1 MTRALY
7 YEDGTRLTFES
18 VVQEVRGSEVALEA
32 TAFYPEGGGQNGDAG
47 RLTWAG
53 NRATVLDTRKDKATG
68 LIWHKLEGA
77 LPTVGAQVSG
87 EVNAARRWRQMQRH
101 SGEHLLAQ
109 AFKRVSPAFSVA
121 AVGMRNPE
129 CTLDLEGDPAE
140 IHVQAAETLLRET
153 LGRTDLTLET
163 PTVSEDD
170 LHLYAPRRETK
181 VRGQVRLVI
190 FRDEAGEAFDV
201 SACGGLH
208 VPRASLAAPVVI
220 LRTERIRAGLTRVIF
235 MAGEEA
241 GEYLTRVYRDARALA
256 QGFSVPVD
264 RLPER
269 VAALNTERDVLK
281 AEAAA
286 LREALAATMVG
297 AAPIETVNGLP
308 VRCVTL
314 DDLALL
320 LPTLNA
326 VPEGEVVLALAPGG
340 RCGMACKHLT
350 SHFQIV
356 DHQTVDVGAIFSRV
370 LKAAGGKGGGKS
382 EIAQGVTPQ
391 PEDFFAA
398 IKEALSVFIFVP
410 IPERQPVSQPE
421 YGQPFRKISAP
432 TSGLDKTEMVGMLK
446 PKPSNEA

>member
-7 YEDGTRLTFES
+7 YEDGTKLTFDS
-18 VVQEVRGSEVALEA
+18 VVNDISGSEVALDA

-53 NRATVLDTRKDKATG
+53 GTAAVLDTRKDKATG

-77 LPTVGAQVSG
+77 PPPVGTPVSG
-87 EVNAARRWRQMQRH
+87 QVDAARRWRQMQRH

-109 AFKRVSPAFSVA
+109 AFRRVNPAFSVA
-121 AVGMRNPE
+121 AVGMRSPE

-140 IHVQAAETLLRET
+140 MHVHAAETLLRET
-153 LGRTDLTLET
+153 LGRADLTLDT
-163 PTVSEDD
+163 PTVAEDD

-190 FRDEAGEAFDV
+190 FRDSAGEAFDV

-220 LRTERIRAGLTRVIF
+220 LRTERIRAGLTRVVF

-241 GEYLTRVYRDARALA
+241 GEYLARVYGEARALA

-264 RLPER
+264 CLHER
-269 VAALNTERDVLK
+269 VAAVVGERDALK
-281 AEAAA
+281 AEASA
-286 LREALAATMVG
+286 LRAQLAATLLG
-297 AAPIETVNGLP
+297 AAPTETVNGLP

-314 DDLALL
+314 DDVTLL

-326 VPEGEVVLALAPGG
+326 VPDGEIVLALAPGG
-340 RCGMACKHLT
+340 RCGMAT
-350 SHFQIV
+350 PR
-356 DHQTVDVGAIFSRV
+356 DDVNAGAMLSAV
-370 LKAAGGKGGGKS
+370 LKATGGKGGGKPA
-382 EIAQGVTPQ
+382 IAQGTTPQ
-391 PEDFFAA
+391 PDGFFAA
-398 IKEALSVFIFVP
+398 IKEALSNLDFQQVP
-410 IPERQPVSQPE
+410 EPQPE
-421 YGQPFRKISAP
+421 HTRAFDKPSAP
-432 TSGLDKTEMVGMLK
+432 AVGGVKTEVVGMLK
-446 PKPSNEA
+446 PKPSTEA

>member
-7 YEDGTRLTFES
+7 YEDGTQLTFDS
-18 VVQEVRGSEVALEA
+18 VLNDINGSEVALDA

-47 RLTWAG
+47 RLTWATG
-53 NRATVLDTRKDKATG
+53 LAAVLDTRKDKVTG
-68 LIWHKLEGA
+68 QIWHLLKDPPPPIGT
-77 LPTVGAQVSG
+77 PVSG
-87 EVNAARRWRQMQRH
+87 QVGAARRWRQMQRH

-109 AFKRVSPAFSVA
+109 AFRRVNPAFSVA

-140 IHVQAAETLLRET
+140 VHVQAAETLLRET

-163 PTVSEDD
+163 PTVAEED

-190 FRDEAGEAFDV
+190 FRDGAGEAFDV

-220 LRTERIRAGLTRVIF
+220 LRTERIRAGLTRVVF

-241 GEYLTRVYRDARALA
+241 AEYLARVYGESRALA

-269 VAALNTERDVLK
+269 VAAALAERDALK

-286 LREALAATMVG
+286 LRESLAGALVG
-297 AAPIETVNGLP
+297 AAPIQTVNGLP
-308 VRCVTL
+308 LRCVVL
-314 DDLALL
+314 QDVAIL

-326 VPEGEVVLALAPGG
+326 VPDGEVVVALAPGG
-340 RCGMACKHLT
+340 RCGMA
-350 SHFQIV
+350 SPRE
-356 DHQTVDVGAIFSRV
+356 DVNAGAILSAV
-370 LKAAGGKGGGKS
+370 LKAVGGKGGGKPA
-382 EIAQGVTPQ
+382 IAQGTTPQ
-391 PEDFFAA
+391 PDELFVAV
-398 IKEALSVFIFVP
+398 KEALAGLVLRQVP
-410 IPERQPVSQPE
+410 ESQPE
-421 YGQPFRKISAP
+421 I
-432 TSGLDKTEMVGMLK
+432 VGMLK

>member
-1 MTRALY
+1 LTRALY

-18 VVQEVRGSEVALEA
+18 VVQEVSGSEIALEA

-47 RLTWAG
+47 RLSWAEET
-53 NRATVLDTRKDKATG
+53 ATVLDTRKDKATG
-68 LIWHKLEGA
+68 LIWHRLEGT
-77 LPTVGAQVSG
+77 LPPVGTQVSG
-87 EVNAARRWRQMQRH
+87 EVDAARRWRQMQRH

-190 FRDEAGEAFDV
+190 FRDEAGDAFDV

-220 LRTERIRAGLTRVIF
+220 LRTERIRAGLTRVVF

-269 VAALNTERDVLK
+269 VAALNTERDALK

-286 LREALAATMVG
+286 LREALAATLVG
-297 AAPIETVNGLP
+297 AAPVEIVNGLP

-326 VPEGEVVLALAPGG
+326 VPVGEVLLALAPGG
-340 RCGMACKHLT
+340 RCGMATPREEVNAGVVLG
-350 SHFQIV
+350 
-356 DHQTVDVGAIFSRV
+356 TVLRAT
-370 LKAAGGKGGGKS
+370 GGKGGGKPA
-382 EIAQGVTPQ
+382 IAQGTTPQ
-391 PEDFFAA
+391 PDGFFAA
-398 IKEALSVFIFVP
+398 VKDALSVLIF
-410 IPERQPVSQPE
+410 QPVPESQPE
-421 YGQPFRKISAP
+421 AHLEYAHAFDSSAAP
-432 TSGLDKTEMVGMLK
+432 ASGPDKTEIVKAEIVSMLK
-446 PKPSNEA
+446 PTPSNEA

>member
-7 YEDGTRLTFES
+7 YEDGTHLTFDS
-18 VVQEVRGSEVALEA
+18 VVNDINGSEVALDA

-47 RLTWAG
+47 CLTWAG
-53 NRATVLDTRKDKATG
+53 GTAAVLDTRKDKATG
-68 LIWHKLEGA
+68 QIWHLLKD
-77 LPTVGAQVSG
+77 PPPPVGTPVAGQVG
-87 EVNAARRWRQMQRH
+87 AARRWRQMQRH

-109 AFKRVSPAFSVA
+109 AFRRVNPAFSVA

-140 IHVQAAETLLRET
+140 IHVQAAEALLRET

-190 FRDEAGEAFDV
+190 FRDGAGEAFDV

-220 LRTERIRAGLTRVIF
+220 LRTERIRAGLTRVVF

-241 GEYLTRVYRDARALA
+241 AEYLTRVYEEARALA

-269 VAALNTERDVLK
+269 VAAVMAERDVLK

-286 LREALAATMVG
+286 LRDTLAGALLG
-297 AAPIETVNGLP
+297 AAPIEIVNGLP

-314 DDLALL
+314 DDVALL

-326 VPEGEVVLALAPGG
+326 VPDGEVVLALAPGG
-340 RCGMACKHLT
+340 RCGMATPLA
-350 SHFQIV
+350 
-356 DHQTVDVGAIFSRV
+356 DVNAGAVLGAV
-370 LKAAGGKGGGKS
+370 LKATGGKGGGKPA
-382 EIAQGVTPQ
+382 IAQGTTPQ
-391 PEDFFAA
+391 SDGFFAA
-398 IKEALSVFIFVP
+398 VNDALSVLVFQQVP
-410 IPERQPVSQPE
+410 EAQP
-421 YGQPFRKISAP
+421 
-432 TSGLDKTEMVGMLK
+432 EMVGMLK

>member
-7 YEDGTRLTFES
+7 YEDGTCLTFDAT
-18 VVQEVRGSEVALEA
+18 VQEVNGSEVVLDA

-47 RLTWAG
+47 RLTWAEG
-53 NRATVLDTRKDKATG
+53 TAAVLDTRKDKATG
-68 LIWHKLEGA
+68 LIWHKLEGV
-77 LPTVGAQVSG
+77 LPPVGTHVSG
-87 EVNAARRWRQMQRH
+87 QIDAARRWRQMQRH

-109 AFKRVSPAFSVA
+109 AFRRVNPAFSVA

-140 IHVQAAETLLRET
+140 IHVQAAEALLRAT
-153 LGRTDLTLET
+153 LGRADLTLET
-163 PTVSEDD
+163 PTVAEEN

-190 FRDEAGEAFDV
+190 FRDSAGEAFDV

-208 VPRASLAAPVVI
+208 VPRASLASPVVV
-220 LRTERIRAGLTRVIF
+220 LRTERIRAGLTRVVF

-241 GEYLTRVYRDARALA
+241 GEYLSRVYGEARALA

-269 VAALNTERDVLK
+269 VAALTTERDGLK

-286 LREALAATMVG
+286 LRDILAATLVRN
-297 AAPIETVNGLP
+297 AAVETVNGLP

-314 DDLALL
+314 DDVALL
-320 LPTLNA
+320 LPVLNA
-326 VPEGEVVLALAPGG
+326 VPDGEVVLALAPGG
-340 RCGMACKHLT
+340 RCGLACKRLDR
-350 SHFQIV
+350 HFNVV
-356 DHQTVDVGAIFSRV
+356 DHLKVDVGAILSRV

-391 PEDFFAA
+391 PEGFFAA
-398 IKEALSVFIFVP
+398 IAEALSAFVFVRVP
-410 IPERQPVSQPE
+410 EPQPERQPD
-421 YGQPFRKISAP
+421 YGQPFKKLSAP
-432 TSGLDKTEMVGMLK
+432 SSGMEKPDVRGMLK
-446 PKPSNEA
+446 PEPSNEA

>member
-7 YEDGTRLTFES
+7 YEDGTALTFDAT
-18 VVQEVRGSEVALEA
+18 VQEINGSEVVLDA
-32 TAFYPEGGGQNGDAG
+32 TAFYPEGGGQNGDVG
-47 RLTWAG
+47 RLTWAEG
-53 NRATVLDTRKDKATG
+53 SAAVLDTRKDKATG
-68 LIWHKLEGA
+68 LIWHRLEGP
-77 LPTVGAQVSG
+77 LPTVGTPIMG
-87 EVNAARRWRQMQRH
+87 EVDAARRWRQMQRH

-109 AFKRVSPAFSVA
+109 AFRRVNPAFSVA

-140 IHVQAAETLLRET
+140 MHVQAAEILLRET

-190 FRDEAGEAFDV
+190 FRDSAGEAFDV

-220 LRTERIRAGLTRVIF
+220 LRTERIRAGLTRVVF

-241 GEYLTRVYRDARALA
+241 GEYLTRVYRDARTLA

-264 RLPER
+264 RVPER
-269 VAALNTERDVLK
+269 VAALSAERDVLK

-286 LREALAATMVG
+286 LRERLAGALLE
-297 AAPIETVNGLP
+297 AAPVETVNGLP
-308 VRCVTL
+308 VRCVTV

-320 LPTLNA
+320 LPVLNA
-326 VPEGEVVLALAPGG
+326 VPDGEVVLALAPGG
-340 RCGMACKHLT
+340 RCGMARKHLDR
-350 SHFQIV
+350 HFTFSN
-356 DHQTVDVGAIFSRV
+356 HLVDVGAIFGRV

-391 PEDFFAA
+391 PDGFFAA
-398 IKEALSVFIFVP
+398 IKEALAAFVFVRVP
-410 IPERQPVSQPE
+410 EPQPQPE
-421 YGQPFRKISAP
+421 YGQPFKKLSAP
-432 TSGLDKTEMVGMLK
+432 ASGLEKTEIVGMLK

>member
-7 YEDGTRLTFES
+7 YENGTQLTFDA
-18 VVQEVRGSEVALEA
+18 VVQEVNGSEVALDA

-47 RLTWAG
+47 RLTWAT
-53 NRATVLDTRKDKATG
+53 ASAAVLDTRKDKATG
-68 LIWHKLEGA
+68 LIWHKLAGA
-77 LPTVGAQVSG
+77 LPPAGTPVVGQVD
-87 EVNAARRWRQMQRH
+87 AARRWRQMQRH

-109 AFKRVSPAFSVA
+109 AFRRVNPAFSVA

-153 LGRTDLTLET
+153 LGRTDLVLDT
-163 PTVSEDD
+163 PTVPEDD

-181 VRGQVRLVI
+181 VSGQVRLVI
-190 FRDEAGEAFDV
+190 FRDSAEEAFDV

-208 VPRASLAAPVVI
+208 VPRASLAGPVVI
-220 LRTERIRAGLTRVIF
+220 LRTERIRAGLTRVVF

-241 GEYLTRVYRDARALA
+241 GEYLARVYGEARARA

-269 VAALNTERDVLK
+269 VVATLAERDALK

-286 LREALAATMVG
+286 LRDALAATVVRT
-297 AAPIETVNGLP
+297 APIETVNGLP
-308 VRCVTL
+308 VRCVVL
-314 DDLALL
+314 DDIAML

-326 VPEGEVVLALAPGG
+326 VSEGGVVLALAPGG
-340 RCGMACKHLT
+340 RCGIACKHLDR
-350 SHFQIV
+350 HFNVV
-356 DHQTVDVGAIFSRV
+356 DHLKVDVGAILSRV

-391 PEDFFAA
+391 PDGFFAA
-398 IKEALSVFIFVP
+398 IKEALAAFIFVP

-421 YGQPFRKISAP
+421 YGQPFNKLSAP
-432 TSGLDKTEMVGMLK
+432 ALGVDKTEIVGMLK